1 MYNSCMADFS
11 AMFQALRDAS
21 DPVRA
26 EGQKRFFKTGP
37 GQYGEGDKFLGVTV
51 PQTRALA
58 KRFAAQAEPAD
69 VERLLKSPWH
79 EARLLGVLILVEQFE
94 KAPDESA
101 RKRIFDFYT
110 AHLAC
115 CNNWDLID
123 LSCYKIIGAYLYNK
137 KDRSLL
143 RRLACSSDLWQQRAA
158 VVSTMYMVKRGDFGL
173 TLELAEKFCTHPHD
187 LMHKACGWLLREVG
201 KKNEVA
207 LCVFLDRHAAHMPRT
222 MLRYAVERLSLAHKK
237 KYMGK

>member
-11 AMFQALRDAS
+11 AMFQALQGAS

-58 KRFAAQAEPAD
+58 KRFAAQAAPAD

-79 EARLLGVLILVEQFE
+79 EARLLGVLILVERFE

-110 AHLAC
+110 AHLVC

-201 KKNEVA
+201 KKDKAV
-207 LCVFLDRHAAHMPRT
+207 LCAFLDRHAAHMPRT
-222 MLRYAVERLSLAHKK
+222 MLRYSVERLSLAHKK